1 MEVAHRT
8 LQNQI
13 TELGRVTASDTPDRQ
28 RLVAARWRISQAS
41 LTRRLLWRRLY
52 QMLLSVAAAEDAV
65 VLKQLQRLDD
75 RMIRASS
82 DHTARWSTN
91 EALARWNL
99 YCLASEA
106 VRHRMSG
113 ALATERRLLFPLLAR
128 YAAVPLHVN
137 V

>member
-1 MEVAHRT
+1 MEVAHRA
-8 LQNQI
+8 LQSQI
-13 TELGRVTASDTPDRQ
+13 NELARVTSSNMPDRQ

-52 QMLLSVAAAEDAV
+52 QTLLTVAAAEDVV

-75 RMIRASS
+75 QMIRASS
-82 DHTARWSTN
+82 DHTGRWSTN
-91 EALARWNL
+91 EALAKWTL

-128 YAAVPLHVN
+128 YAAVLLHVN